1 MKTKTLML
9 VLVLS
14 AHLLFANDGKYME
27 AMGKNIQ
34 LVYTAQSIADLQNA
48 VNTLERIGAAE
59 KTKWEPF
66 YYASFGYIMMSNKA
80 TENEKKD
87 AFLDLAV
94 TSLEKAKAI
103 LPNDSELISMEGF
116 IQMLRIGIDPPARGP
131 KFSGMAMQ
139 SFGKAMA
146 LNPEN
151 PRAIAL
157 MAQMQ
162 FGTAKFFGSSTADAC
177 GLASK
182 AAEKFTT
189 YKSDNPLAPQWGNEM
204 NEGLRGQC
212 K

>member
-9 VLVLS
+9 VLILS
-14 AHLLFANDGKYME
+14 ATHLFASDGKYME

-34 LVYTAQSIADLQNA
+34 LVYTAQSISDLQNA

-66 YYASFGYIMMSNKA
+66 YYASFGYTMMSNKA

-87 AFLDLAV
+87 AYLDLAA
-94 TSLEKAKAI
+94 TSLDKAKAI
-103 LPNDSELISMEGF
+103 LPNDSELIALEGF
-116 IQMLRIGIDPPARGP
+116 IQMLRIGIDPAARGP
-131 KFSGMAMQ
+131 KYSGMATQ

-151 PRAIAL
+151 PRATAL

-177 GLASK
+177 GLATQ
-182 AAEKFTT
+182 AAEKFKT
-189 YKSDNPLAPQWGNEM
+189 YKSENPLAPQWGNEM